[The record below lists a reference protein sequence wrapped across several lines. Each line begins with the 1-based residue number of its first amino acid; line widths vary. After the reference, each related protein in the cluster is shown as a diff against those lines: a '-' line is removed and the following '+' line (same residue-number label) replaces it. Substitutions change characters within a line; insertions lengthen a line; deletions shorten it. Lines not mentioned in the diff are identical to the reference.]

1 MAKRGLGKG
10 LDALFEVTAPPPE
23 DLAAEKEGL
32 VQLAIGEVE
41 PNPNQPRK
49 NFDEAQLNELADSIR
64 EHGLLQP
71 IVVTKAEN
79 GFYQIVAGE
88 RRWRASRKAGLRAIP
103 ALVKQ
108 LDAKEVMELALIE
121 NLQREDLNPVEE
133 ALGYKQ
139 LMESYQ
145 LTQEEISQRVGKSR
159 SGVANALR
167 LLNLSPA
174 VQKLVENGKLSGGH
188 ARCVLAVE
196 DKELQ
201 QVFAEKIIKEGLSV
215 REAEKLAKR
224 LQAEK
229 KQKPEK
235 KVNYERIEL
244 EERLS
249 GLTGTKVRITE
260 GKNKGKIE
268 IEYYGNDEYSRIV
281 SALLGKEWN
290 FRPL

>member
-49 NFDEAQLNELADSIR
+49 NFNEAQLNELADSIR

-88 RRWRASRKAGLRAIP
+88 RRWRASRKAGLRTIP

-121 NLQREDLNPVEE
+121 NLQREDLNPIEE

-174 VQKLVENGKLSGGH
+174 VQKFLENGKLSGGH

-249 GLTGTKVRITE
+249 GLAGTKVRITE